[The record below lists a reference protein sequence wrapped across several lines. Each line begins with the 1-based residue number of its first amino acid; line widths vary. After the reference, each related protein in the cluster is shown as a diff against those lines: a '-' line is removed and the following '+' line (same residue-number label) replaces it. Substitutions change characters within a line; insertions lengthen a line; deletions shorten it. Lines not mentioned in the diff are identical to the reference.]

1 MVFPFTRSLPAR
13 VDLAQQKSQ
22 AKELLRDFAAADAT
36 AIARVRAVL
45 PDKGTIVLADA
56 QFVLAREYGFRD
68 WSALKAHITDRIAAA
83 RAPHEQLHYAMQR
96 GDAAAAR
103 QLFSQHAEFRPLIN
117 APLFPF
123 DSPAIVACAT
133 DAAMVEVLLEFG
145 ADPNQRSSWWAGGFH
160 TLHVATG
167 AAADRLLAAGAV
179 MDACAAAHLDQVPE
193 LAAILAHDR
202 TRAMERGGDGQTPL
216 HFARS
221 QRVIDLLIG
230 AGADI
235 NARDLDHR
243 ATPAEWMLD
252 RSQGAGRY
260 ALAQYLVERGA
271 SVDIFLACA
280 LGRTN
285 DVVSMLRREPVLLD
299 VQTGR
304 GRYAEQPPS
313 SSHIYLWT
321 IGSNRSPLDVAAQF
335 GHGNTVDAMLPFASP
350 LQQLRFV
357 CRNADRERAHAL
369 MRDHPALVTS
379 LGDND
384 QRIISDAA
392 WDGNAPAV
400 ALMLELGFDPSTPG
414 HDSGSALHCAAWQGS
429 RDSVAAVLAH
439 PAGRALL
446 ATRDARHHST
456 PLGWCCHGSLN
467 GPRDGAF
474 ADVAKQ
480 LLDAGAILE
489 SLDASDEVEAVLA
502 AWG

>member
-1 MVFPFTRSLPAR
+1 MVSPFTRSLPAR
-13 VDLAQQKSQ
+13 VDLAQQKTQ
-22 AKELLRDFAAADAT
+22 AKELLRDYAAADPTAT
-36 AIARVRAVL
+36 ARVRAVL
-45 PDKGTIVLADA
+45 PDKNTIVLADA
-56 QFVLAREYGFRD
+56 QFVLAREYGFHD
-68 WSALKAHITDRIAAA
+68 WSALKTHITDRIAAA

-123 DSPAIVACAT
+123 NSPAIVACAN

-145 ADPNQRSSWWAGGFH
+145 ANSNQRSNWWAGGFH
-160 TLHVATG
+160 ALHVATG
-167 AAADRLLAAGAV
+167 EAADRLIAAGAV
-179 MDACAAAHLDQVPE
+179 MDACAAAHLDNVS
-193 LAAILAHDR
+193 AMSAILAHDR

-221 QRVIDLLIG
+221 QRVVDLLLD

-235 NARDLDHR
+235 NARDVDHR
-243 ATPAEWMLD
+243 ATPAEWMLE

-271 SVDIFLACA
+271 AADIFLATA
-280 LGRTN
+280 LGRTG
-285 DVVSMLRREPVLLD
+285 DVVTMLQRDPTLLD
-299 VQTGR
+299 LQTGR
-304 GRYAEQPPS
+304 GEYAEQPPS

-335 GHGNTVDAMLPFASP
+335 GHPDTVNAMLPFATP
-350 LQQLRFV
+350 LQQLRLA
-357 CRNADRERAHAL
+357 CRSADRARAHTL
-369 MRDHPALVTS
+369 LRDHPALVTS
-379 LGDND
+379 LSAAD
-384 QRIISDAA
+384 QRLISDAA

-414 HDSGSALHCAAWQGS
+414 HDSGTALHCAAWQGS
-429 RDSVAAVLAH
+429 HDSVAAILGY

-446 ATRDARHHST
+446 ATRDARYQST

-467 GPRDGAF
+467 GPRNGAF
-474 ADVAKQ
+474 AAIAKQ
-480 LLDAGAILE
+480 LLEAGAALE